1 MMTQQFNLISEQW
14 IPVTYCDGSTGTVGW
29 RDLIANS
36 SNIIDVSTDPVH
48 IYGIVLRLATA
59 IFLRTQG
66 APLGN
71 PSSTAWQE
79 WGEGRLEKGVDVEA
93 LDEYLEKWSDRFW
106 LIDDTHPFLQDPAI
120 ATECTER
127 TSTNKLFFDV
137 ASGNNP
143 LWWTKIADD
152 YAGAVPFARAAMAL
166 LGQWGYAAGGR
177 CTTRNGIANSKQAPE
192 RQFSQFIPRGY
203 TLLETLLMCC
213 TPADGDSDLAIKDA
227 PIWELEPSDVP
238 VLGQLGRLTA
248 STRGLLLFANSKNEI
263 ELVVSTWSKWTTSKE
278 YKDKKNEEFWNADV
292 FMAKQVTGKKVNPFK
307 LSISSVA
314 WRDFPS
320 IMASQTDDGTS
331 YISPTA
337 LDPARN
343 PLGKTD
349 VFFRSGVTVLTH
361 FADKSKDIGWSRSE
375 LPGVLAAGPA
385 KDPAAFFRISQ
396 FCKIVDKIVFSVK
409 RSVVRKAESKKDYQD
424 FVMPDGEMFVQQ
436 LWLDAEDKF
445 RAVLHG
451 EPWEE
456 ASRWLIRRYTKRF
469 DEAVAG
475 VEVPQRLAAT
485 FRTRQ
490 LLIRQF
496 KKITK
501 DFGLDES
508 EVVL

>member
-1 MMTQQFNLISEQW
+1 MTQQFNLISEQW

-213 TPADGDSDLAIKDA
+213 TPAVGDNEFAVKDA

-238 VLGQLGRLTA
+238 VPGQLGRLTA
-248 STRGLLLFANSKNEI
+248 STRGLLLFSENSKI
-263 ELVVSTWSKWTTSKE
+263 KAVVNTWAE
-278 YKDKKNEEFWNADV
+278 GVVEDGFWDADV
-292 FMAKQVTGKKVNPFK
+292 FMAKRTVGKNKDIALVR
-307 LSISSVA
+307 LSPSSIV

-320 IMASQTDDGTS
+320 IMASQTDDDTS

-337 LDPARN
+337 LEPARN
-343 PLGKTD
+343 PLGKTS
-349 VFFRSGVTVLTH
+349 VFSRSGVTVLTH